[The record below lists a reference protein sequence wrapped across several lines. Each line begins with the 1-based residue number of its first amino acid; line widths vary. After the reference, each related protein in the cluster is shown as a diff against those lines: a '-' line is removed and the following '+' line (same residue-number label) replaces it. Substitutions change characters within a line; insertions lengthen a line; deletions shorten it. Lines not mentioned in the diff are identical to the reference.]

1 VIVFDKRGQ
10 GLSDRVAEQTL
21 EERIG
26 DVRAVMDAADSRRAT
41 TYCPRPQS
49 FLFEPHGAWVSR
61 ARSTVDRCHPFTVSY
76 EGLAKPRANPLCS
89 PLTRTGHD
97 TCPFVVTGAR
107 CAMVKMI
114 ICLRRGPEL
123 TPEAFKQHWRDVH
136 APLVLRHA
144 TTLGIKRYVQ
154 VYAHEAAPTGGRPEG
169 FDAIGEIW
177 IESVEAFRA
186 ALATPEG
193 AVAARE
199 LRESDAFLTDL
210 SRSPRTFGTEITI
223 IG

>member
-1 VIVFDKRGQ
+1 
-10 GLSDRVAEQTL
+10 
-21 EERIG
+21 
-26 DVRAVMDAADSRRAT
+26 
-41 TYCPRPQS
+41 
-49 FLFEPHGAWVSR
+49 
-61 ARSTVDRCHPFTVSY
+61 
-76 EGLAKPRANPLCS
+76 
-89 PLTRTGHD
+89 
-97 TCPFVVTGAR
+97 
-107 CAMVKMI
+107 
-114 ICLRRGPEL
+114 
-123 TPEAFKQHWRDVH
+123 
-136 APLVLRHA
+136 
-144 TTLGIKRYVQ
+144 VQ

-193 AVAARE
+193 VVAARE